1 VSVFIGINLHICL
14 CILVHCVLEKK
25 KEPCRRAGQLAHA
38 RPVAGPAH
46 LERWHRASF
55 WLGPPN
61 FSTLTINKKVN
72 NKFAGLP
79 KAQNGSAI
87 SSPPVYVCLCDFLG
101 LGLRC
106 LAPDDRPSRT
116 HVLHDPN
123 SLYSPAERRRRLR

>member
-1 VSVFIGINLHICL
+1 MPIGSVGSGSMDPFSHLRPAHVAHRSCSSGSD
-14 CILVHCVLEKK
+14 
-25 KEPCRRAGQLAHA
+25 QLPD

-46 LERWHRASF
+46 LEQWHRASF

-79 KAQNGSAI
+79 KSQNGSAI
-87 SSPPVYVCLCDFLG
+87 SSPPVYVCLHDFLG

-116 HVLHDPN
+116 HVSHDPN